1 MHRPAEVSNL
11 QLSPEPQ
18 EQVLWLD
25 VSVNHLLRMAVC
37 QSICQLLHDLGA
49 NDRKSDKV

>member
-25 VSVNHLLRMAVC
+25 VSVNHLFRMAVC

-49 NDRKSDKV
+49 NDRQSDKD